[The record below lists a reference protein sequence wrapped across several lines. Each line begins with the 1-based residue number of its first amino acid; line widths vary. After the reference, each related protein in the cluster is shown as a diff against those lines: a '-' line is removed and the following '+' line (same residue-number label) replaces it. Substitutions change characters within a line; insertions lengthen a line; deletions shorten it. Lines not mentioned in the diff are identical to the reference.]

1 MKRVRRIQMSGS
13 DVEGHMTSCFPVS
26 NMAAE
31 DLPSE
36 FDVVILGTGRDKPD
50 ICWDADPDLVFV
62 GVYLLG
68 VETPRSCPAHGRRLF
83 SC

>member
-1 MKRVRRIQMSGS
+1 MSGS
-13 DVEGHMTSCFPVS
+13 DVEGHMTPCFPVS

-50 ICWDADPDLVFV
+50 ICWNADPDRLSVDV
-62 GVYLLG
+62 SLG
-68 VETPRSCPAHGRRLF
+68 HGNPTVLSGTWAGIIF
-83 SC
+83 ILASG